1 MPAVSG
7 IGMLTDC
14 LMSEQTFH
22 PQEMG
27 AAEIHVWLGTQKPEK
42 NLGSQSSVSCL
53 LGLNK

>member
-14 LMSEQTFH
+14 LMSEQTFL

-27 AAEIHVWLGTQKPEK
+27 AAEIHVWLGTQQPERT
-42 NLGSQSSVSCL
+42 LELRAS
-53 LGLNK
+53 